1 MKISNINEFKRSFEK
16 LQWLFKTFE
25 AQNFEDLSPMEI
37 EFFLEILGRLSST
50 VNLSDA
56 QEISSHNPTLEKSNE
71 EVVPPPQKAA
81 EIKEQQKIIDN
92 LPSQEEEEEDI
103 PLTKEHSS
111 TAEAE
116 TPEQQ
121 QKNPVPSQPVE
132 ETKKPSAEAVEEVPK
147 EQSGVTLK
155 NPTETSSTPKNI
167 VDQFR
172 NNSPSIADRAQKKTD
187 DSTSH
192 LLKRGGHLRLN
203 SLIDLNRR
211 FLIINDV
218 FGGKRINFD
227 KEVEFIDQLPDLDS
241 AMNHL
246 NSNLVKTY
254 NVNTTTKGFEILNK
268 VVARRFAS

>member
-25 AQNFEDLSPMEI
+25 AQKFEDLSPMEI
-37 EFFLEILGRLSST
+37 EFFLEILERLSST
-50 VNLSDA
+50 VNISDA
-56 QEISSHNPTLEKSNE
+56 QDISSQHPTLEENNQEDVPSPPE
-71 EVVPPPQKAA
+71 E
-81 EIKEQQKIIDN
+81 EIKAQQTIIQD
-92 LPSQEEEEEDI
+92 LPMQEEEAI
-103 PLTKEHSS
+103 PLTEEPSP
-111 TAEAE
+111 TEE
-116 TPEQQ
+116 TQRTGQQ
-121 QKNPVPSQPVE
+121 QGSPVVPQTVDEISE
-132 ETKKPSAEAVEEVPK
+132 PSAEPAKEVPM
-147 EQSGVTLK
+147 EQSSVTVE
-155 NPTETSSTPKNI
+155 NTPETSSAPKNI

-172 NNSPSIADRAQKKTD
+172 NNSPSIADRAQNKTD

-192 LLKRGGHLRLN
+192 ILRKGGHFRLN

-218 FGGKRINFD
+218 FGGKRMNFD

-246 NSNLVKTY
+246 NGNVVQTY